1 MSGSIM
7 LVLRRLIVGSLALLA
22 LLLAGQ
28 PARSADEQRIAAV
41 VNDDVITVRDL
52 NERLQLVM
60 LTSGI
65 RDSEQARSRLAPQVL
80 RGLVEETLQLQEAKR
95 LNLEVDQSEIDNALN
110 TIAKRNKL
118 SVDQMKSLLVHNGI
132 NLETLV
138 RQVRAQ
144 IAWLKVV
151 NRTIKPNVTVTVD
164 QLDLAVQEAR
174 DSQGQP
180 EYLLSEIV
188 LPVDNPAQ
196 ADKVAQDAQRLV
208 QTLREGANFDSLAH
222 QVSAAASAER
232 GGDLG
237 WVSAATIPPELQT
250 MLDRMRPGD
259 FSDPLSSPIGYH
271 IFWLR
276 DQRIA
281 AAPVNSDRAAVE
293 VKLTQILFP
302 SDGSAAANAEARDRA
317 AGLRARLTDC
327 PAMAAVASEIKAPA
341 SGDLGWLKVGDL
353 PPDLGKAV
361 LGLQVGELSPPLP
374 GPAGVHLLMVCDRRD
389 PQGVTP
395 EREQIAQRL
404 EQERADRLARRYLR
418 DLRKQA
424 FIDLRI

>member
-1 MSGSIM
+1 MF
-7 LVLRRLIVGSLALLA
+7 VLRLSMLGWLAFA
-22 LLLAGQ
+22 GLLLPGQ
-28 PARSADEQRIAAV
+28 LAWSADEQRIAAV
-41 VNDDVITVRDL
+41 VNDDVVTARDL

-80 RGLVEETLQLQEAKR
+80 RSLIEETLQLQEAKR
-95 LNLEVDQSEIDNALN
+95 LNIEVGQVELDNALGN
-110 TIAKRNKL
+110 IAKRNKL
-118 SVDQMKSLLVHNGI
+118 SVDQMKGFLVNNGI
-132 NLETLV
+132 NLDTLV

-151 NRTIKPNVTVTVD
+151 NREIRPKVTVTVD

-174 DSQGQP
+174 ESQGQP

-188 LPVDNPAQ
+188 LPVDTPAQ

-208 QTLREGANFDSLAH
+208 QTLREGASFDSLAH
-222 QVSAAASAER
+222 QVSASASAER

-237 WVSAATIPPELQT
+237 WVNATAIPSELLT
-250 MLDRMRPGD
+250 TLDRMRPGD
-259 FSDPLSSPIGYH
+259 ISDPLNSPIGYH

-276 DQRIA
+276 DQRT
-281 AAPVNSDRAAVE
+281 AAPPVDSSRAAVE

-302 SDGSAAANAEARDRA
+302 TDGSAAAAAEARDRA
-317 AGLRARLTDC
+317 AAMRGRLTDC
-327 PAMAAVASEIKAPA
+327 PTMAQVASEVKAPA

-361 LGLQVGELSPPLP
+361 LGLPVGEVSPPLQ
-374 GPAGVHLLMVCDRRD
+374 GPSGIHLLMVCDRRE

-404 EQERADRLARRYLR
+404 EQERTDRLARRYLR

-424 FIDLRI
+424 FIDVRL